1 MFSLHKKGNMS
12 YSLLTYIYNSVWF
25 LEEASQDGLFLLVE
39 NIYNGNIASI
49 DYSVERAKNR
59 AYVIT
64 ADSNVNLI
72 NEDETL
78 REASQEH
85 SIAVI
90 PIMGAITLQDQRC
103 GPSGTA
109 TIGKNLMIAAAN
121 PNIDSVILSID
132 SPGGEAHAMFDLTNS
147 INEYKQ
153 KCKKPIVAYVG
164 SMAAS
169 AAYGV
174 AATCNKIVCSD
185 PNTIVGSIGS
195 YVTLLDK
202 KKSLA
207 NEGKVIEEIY
217 ADDSSEKNLD
227 VREALAGN
235 DKPIKAT
242 LKKYNDR
249 FKNIVTTGRPDIQ
262 NSKTTDPL
270 KGATIFAEDA
280 LSMNLI
286 DEIGNMSVAKK
297 HCATLN
303 TYNYSQNNEEMKI
316 NFKTTWL
323 AIASIFPSMKDGE
336 EMTVEQIEKLNADLT
351 EAQTSLETATD
362 LVTEKDTEISNLNLR
377 VSDLVNGGTTL
388 QAALTATEVQRDAY
402 LAELKLRPGT
412 IPIVP
417 VVTVEPIEVV
427 TTTIVVDEINEEA
440 KKYRTT

>member
-1 MFSLHKKGNMS
+1 MS

-78 REASQEH
+78 SEASQEH

-132 SPGGEAHAMFDLTNS
+132 TPGGEAHAMFDLTNS

-227 VREALAGN
+227 VREA
-235 DKPIKAT
+235 
-242 LKKYNDR
+242 
-249 FKNIVTTGRPDIQ
+249 
-262 NSKTTDPL
+262 
-270 KGATIFAEDA
+270 
-280 LSMNLI
+280 
-286 DEIGNMSVAKK
+286 
-297 HCATLN
+297 
-303 TYNYSQNNEEMKI
+303 
-316 NFKTTWL
+316 
-323 AIASIFPSMKDGE
+323 
-336 EMTVEQIEKLNADLT
+336 
-351 EAQTSLETATD
+351 
-362 LVTEKDTEISNLNLR
+362 
-377 VSDLVNGGTTL
+377 
-388 QAALTATEVQRDAY
+388 
-402 LAELKLRPGT
+402 
-412 IPIVP
+412 
-417 VVTVEPIEVV
+417 
-427 TTTIVVDEINEEA
+427 
-440 KKYRTT
+440 